1 MDVIIRMDRN
11 ICELKTKLDTLEQA
25 AIVSK
30 PCDAVTSLK
39 QEDVKSIVS
48 GIMFLRTQAC

>member
-25 AIVSK
+25 NVSK

-39 QEDVKSIVS
+39 EEDVKSIVS